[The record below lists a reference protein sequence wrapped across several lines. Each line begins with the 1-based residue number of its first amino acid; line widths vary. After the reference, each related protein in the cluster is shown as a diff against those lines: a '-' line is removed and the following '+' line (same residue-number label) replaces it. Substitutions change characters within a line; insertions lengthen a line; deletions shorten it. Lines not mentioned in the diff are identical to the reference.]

1 MAKVEEA
8 KGARQDSANKP
19 DGLQPDKLSRQELAK
34 KYNYALKVIYAD
46 PEIRALFERAVNAK
60 KGQWTKERFEA
71 ALQNTDWYQENSESA
86 RLAFAAEAMGGADWE
101 EQQAAALEQVQNAAT
116 RLGANLSQQ
125 QLEQETR
132 DYIYK
137 GWNRA
142 GRETLLTDSLS
153 KYISADEPAGY
164 MRGESGNFQED
175 LLAIAQDNGLSF
187 SNDFYIG
194 AAKSVASGLT
204 TEDDWKRD
212 MREQAAS
219 LWPTFGEKIKAGM
232 NVSDLASGYV
242 NLMAQTFDIQPS
254 DVSLTDPYIKQAMGG
269 VDEQGN
275 PKTMGLW
282 QFEQQLRNDPRW
294 MKTKQANNEIAD
306 LGLEVLKMFGFQG

>member
-1 MAKVEEA
+1 MAKDDKA
-8 KGARQDSANKP
+8 KNELEP
-19 DGLQPDKLSRQELAK
+19 DTLSRQELAK
-34 KYNYALKVIYAD
+34 EYGYALRVIYSD
-46 PEIRALFERAVNAK
+46 PEIQALFERALNAK
-60 KGQWTKERFEA
+60 KGQWNEKRFAA
-71 ALQNTDWYQENSESA
+71 ALQNTDWWMENSESE
-86 RLAFAAEAMGGADWE
+86 REAFIAESMGGADWE